1 MVSFMV
7 AGALPQVQAQ
17 YVAEVRAYNP
27 GTGFATE
34 FGTGAGYT
42 NAASILGE
50 PSRVT
55 PGIFGGP
62 VDVFSPPY
70 LVDQLLSV
78 GTGGWLELRLDTP
91 ATRNPL
97 NPFGIDFLV
106 FGGAAFVITNGDY
119 SGGGITDGSVF
130 GGGLAE
136 AKVSVSSDGVQFFTL
151 DGSLAPLLDE
161 LFPTDGS
168 GDFTRPV
175 NPGLSYADFAGLGL
189 DGIRS
194 LYAGSGGG
202 AGFSLDWARDGSGA
216 PVLIESAAFIRIE
229 VISGRVELDGVAAV
243 SAVPEPSTWVLLG
256 VGALALGVQARR
268 SQRGITKP

>member
-1 MVSFMV
+1 MRGNECRGASLSGTVAVGLVSLMA

-17 YVAEVRAYNP
+17 YATEVRAYNP

-50 PSRVT
+50 PTRVT

-106 FGGAAFVITNGDY
+106 FGGAGFVITNGDY
-119 SGGGITDGSVF
+119 
-130 GGGLAE
+130 
-136 AKVSVSSDGVQFFTL
+136 
-151 DGSLAPLLDE
+151 
-161 LFPTDGS
+161 
-168 GDFTRPV
+168 
-175 NPGLSYADFAGLGL
+175 
-189 DGIRS
+189 
-194 LYAGSGGG
+194 
-202 AGFSLDWARDGSGA
+202 W
-216 PVLIESAAFIRIE
+216 
-229 VISGRVELDGVAAV
+229 GVASPMV
-243 SAVPEPSTWVLLG
+243 RSSAVVLRR
-256 VGALALGVQARR
+256 RR
-268 SQRGITKP
+268 SR